1 MHVKIELPETIAIT
15 SRGVEVSLDL
25 SKLSPDIVARLV
37 IHGATQK
44 VADAASGAAKL
55 VSDEVTIEQATE
67 SLMTKA
73 RDALVAGEWSQRSG
87 GGGVDEETRIARIVV
102 RNAIKAKFGSKSP
115 EWAKFTG
122 LSDAEQIAKLDEIRA
137 ANADAF
143 QPAIEAELERRRKAA
158 AEKAKLAKGLDIAI

>member
-87 GGGVDEETRIARIVV
+87 GGGVDEETRVARIVV

-115 EWAKFTG
+115 E
-122 LSDAEQIAKLDEIRA
+122 
-137 ANADAF
+137 
-143 QPAIEAELERRRKAA
+143 
-158 AEKAKLAKGLDIAI
+158 